1 MAEETAGAI
10 IGRNVRH
17 LRDAGLWTRSE
28 LAEKSGVSRQAIAH
42 MELGISDRP
51 RRGTIEKLANGL
63 GVDVETLL
71 AGVYEAAGGHDD
83 PLVAAAPPPK
93 PGVLREAE
101 LRAETD
107 ELVEMDTGE
116 FADLLPTLAD
126 GELIDLQEQLLLL
139 LRYRYGPKVFDTQE
153 EILAY
158 MGSAEKRRGDR
169 ASERLRKVTEI
180 IGQRVAAA
188 SEARERSLAHAS

>member
-51 RRGTIEKLANGL
+51 RRGTIEKLAKGL

-71 AGVYEAAGGHDD
+71 EGVYEAEGGHDD
-83 PLVAAAPPPK
+83 PLVAAAPSPK
-93 PGVLREAE
+93 PGVLRETE
-101 LRAETD
+101 LRAET
-107 ELVEMDTGE
+107 EQLLEMSTEE
-116 FADLLPTLAD
+116 FAALLSTLGD
-126 GELIDLQEQLLLL
+126 GQLVDLQEQLMLL
-139 LRYRYGPKVFDTQE
+139 LRYRYGPKVFDTWGEVQ
-153 EILAY
+153 AY
-158 MGSAEKRRGDR
+158 MQSGEKERGDR
-169 ASERLRKVTEI
+169 ASELLRMVIKALE
-180 IGQRVAAA
+180 AWANA
-188 SEARERSLAHAS
+188 DSEARAKALEPA